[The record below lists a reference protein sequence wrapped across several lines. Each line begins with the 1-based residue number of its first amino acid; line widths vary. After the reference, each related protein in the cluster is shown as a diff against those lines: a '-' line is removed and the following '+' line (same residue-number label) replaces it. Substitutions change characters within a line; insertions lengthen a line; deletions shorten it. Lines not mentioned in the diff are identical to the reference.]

1 MRVLHD
7 LSPAIDPTLA
17 VWPGDTPFQRNV
29 AMSIAT
35 THLELSAIATTV
47 HLGAH
52 ADAPLH
58 VLRDGA
64 AIGARDLAPYLGACQ
79 VIRRR
84 LASGGTVRRSD
95 LPTKLLAPRVLL
107 DTGTYPTPHRFAED
121 YAAVDPDAIDA
132 LADAGAVLLG
142 LDTPSLDGFTAT
154 DMVAHRRLFG
164 RGMSVLEGLLLSG
177 VPEGLYTL
185 IALPLRLTDADA
197 SPVRAV
203 LVDLAG

>member
-7 LSPAIDPTLA
+7 LSPPIDPSLA
-17 VWPGDTPFQRNV
+17 VWPGDTPFQRHV

-35 THLELSAIATTV
+35 THLELSSIATTL

-64 AIGARDLAPYLGACQ
+64 PIGSRALEPYLGPCQ

-84 LASGGTVRRSD
+84 IAPGAMVQRSD
-95 LPTKLLAPRVLL
+95 LPRELLASRVLL

-121 YAAVDPDAIDA
+121 YAAMAPDAIDA

-142 LDTPSLDGFTAT
+142 LDTPSLDAFTAT
-154 DMVAHRRLFG
+154 DMAAHRRLFG
-164 RGMSVLEGLLLSG
+164 RGMSVLEGLLLST